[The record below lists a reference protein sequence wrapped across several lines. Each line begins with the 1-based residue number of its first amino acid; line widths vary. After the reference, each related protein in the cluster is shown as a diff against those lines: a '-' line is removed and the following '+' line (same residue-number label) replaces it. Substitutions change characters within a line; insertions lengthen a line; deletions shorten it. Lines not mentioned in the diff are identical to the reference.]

1 MKYAV
6 SSRLAIQASSIHA
19 PYSDA
24 PLPGKDMNDKVV
36 HTLNKS
42 CTVESV
48 QGFLSELAMKP
59 HNLTYLI
66 NEYTHNAIAILS
78 SYQSEELNIAIVKQV
93 YSYIRYLRVPYSL
106 HYNQDDK
113 N

>member
-1 MKYAV
+1 MKYSCFLSCSKITNRQASSNLKYAV

-36 HTLNKS
+36 LTLNKS

-48 QGFLSELAMKP
+48 KGFLSELTMKP
-59 HNLTYLI
+59 HT
-66 NEYTHNAIAILS
+66 
-78 SYQSEELNIAIVKQV
+78 
-93 YSYIRYLRVPYSL
+93 IRAPL
-106 HYNQDDK
+106 
-113 N
+113 